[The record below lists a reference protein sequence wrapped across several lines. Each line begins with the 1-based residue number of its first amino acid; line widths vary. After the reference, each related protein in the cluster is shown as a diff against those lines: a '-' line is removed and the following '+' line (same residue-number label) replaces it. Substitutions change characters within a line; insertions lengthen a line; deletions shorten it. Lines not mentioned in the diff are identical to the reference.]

1 MRDVAPGAEVAGYP
15 TVPRLQWLRQVAI
28 LDRLAKKKD
37 K

>member
-1 MRDVAPGAEVAGYP
+1 MRDVPAGTEVAGTP
-15 TVPRLQWLRQVAI
+15 AVPRRQWLRQSAI